1 MNRFGFPKDHQ
12 APRPPEET
20 GELHVMEDV
29 TVPINSI
36 QDDADEAIAKA
47 GPLANKTEYIPIGF
61 LFLVLAII
69 ALILASLGAWII
81 VAIWRAIL

>member
-1 MNRFGFPKDHQ
+1 MNRFGLPKV
-12 APRPPEET
+12 PRPPEET
-20 GELHVMEDV
+20 GELGVMEDV

-36 QDDADEAIAKA
+36 QQDADEALKNAK
-47 GPLANKTEYIPIGF
+47 PLASKTDYIPIGF
-61 LFLVLAII
+61 LFLVLGII